1 MLDSISRGSGFEPN
15 LRPCARHF
23 IVCLVLAEPKE
34 NYPDINE
41 KSADC
46 NVHDPWCTQ
55 INQCPVPE
63 EMCGKQIGRT
73 DGRTHIVI
81 KVYTSGSCKRTCK
94 RTYNGFVQ

>member
-1 MLDSISRGSGFEPN
+1 MFSGRVLDSISRGCGFELN

-23 IVCLVLAEPKE
+23 ILCLVLAEPKE
-34 NYPDINE
+34 NHPDMNE

-55 INQCPVPE
+55 INQCLVPE

-73 DGRTHIVI
+73 DGLT
-81 KVYTSGSCKRTCK
+81 
-94 RTYNGFVQ
+94 